1 MIAVIHY
8 CFYDVFSAKLPLR
21 VAMFKHHCLA
31 KAQVTTPPE
40 TWMPRSYCNI
50 SAQHTP
56 VHWLAALKIMVSHF
70 SLWGHS
76 SKKKKKNISPK
87 YYSIYIF
94 HPRNPFWTQT
104 TKAIHLCLRTSIFR
118 TLTAKS
124 LPPLMLHLFSSLPK
138 LLPSS
143 LNSFFDPSLASV
155 SLLNS
160 FVFF

>member
-1 MIAVIHY
+1 MIAVIH
-8 CFYDVFSAKLPLR
+8 CWKHIIKAVKLPLR

-31 KAQVTTPPE
+31 MAQVTTPPE
-40 TWMPRSYCNI
+40 TWRPRSYCNI

-56 VHWLAALKIMVSHF
+56 VRWLAALKIMVSHF
-70 SLWGHS
+70 SLRGHS
-76 SKKKKKNISPK
+76 SKKKKHFPK
-87 YYSIYIF
+87 ILLYLYLSS
-94 HPRNPFWTQT
+94 Q
-104 TKAIHLCLRTSIFR
+104 
-118 TLTAKS
+118 KS
-124 LPPLMLHLFSSLPK
+124 LLNSNYKSNSFMSEDINFQNSNSQVTPPLMLHLFSSLPK